1 MVSYIKSSQL
11 CTLLLGLGQT
21 NITEYYLSPYYRI
34 NQYPLYLIHRSF
46 TVSSDFVTSAT
57 CGPDA

>member
-1 MVSYIKSSQL
+1 MVSYIKSSPL

-57 CGPDA
+57 